1 MLYYSSEAR
10 KSAVNRIKELI
21 QVVGE
26 IPGIFLSYNDA
37 MSINYYLSM
46 LINEVEKEDKRFG

>member
-10 KSAVNRIKELI
+10 KSAVNRIQELI
-21 QVVGE
+21 KVVGE
-26 IPGIFLSYNDA
+26 IPGTYLSYNDA